1 MDAAVEVVEVA
12 LARDGAIYEWVRFP
26 WGSDYYFT
34 SGRMMPEDALDQLR
48 GFAAILLGAVGDP
61 RLPDNATLNGLLLPI
76 RRGFDQYLCIRP
88 LRLYRGVRSPLVGVE
103 AGGIDLVIYRENTEG
118 EYADIGGRVH
128 CGGDSEVAIQAS
140 VFTRRGCRRVIE
152 AAFVAA
158 RSRRGRVTSITK
170 SNAQAYGMVLWDEV
184 FAEVASRYPTVEARS
199 LLVDAAAM
207 ELVRRPSGFD
217 VIVAS
222 NLFGDILSDLA
233 AALAG
238 GVGLAPSG
246 NINPDLGTPSM
257 FEPVHGS
264 APDIAGKGIANP
276 VATILA
282 AAMMLD
288 HLGAK
293 PVAAYVRVAVEKV
306 LAVGKIMTPDLG
318 GRATTRDVTKAIV
331 AALAA

>member
-1 MDAAVEVVEVA
+1 
-12 LARDGAIYEWVRFP
+12 
-26 WGSDYYFT
+26 
-34 SGRMMPEDALDQLR
+34 
-48 GFAAILLGAVGDP
+48 
-61 RLPDNATLNGLLLPI
+61 
-76 RRGFDQYLCIRP
+76 
-88 LRLYRGVRSPLVGVE
+88 
-103 AGGIDLVIYRENTEG
+103 
-118 EYADIGGRVH
+118 
-128 CGGDSEVAIQAS
+128 
-140 VFTRRGCRRVIE
+140 
-152 AAFVAA
+152 
-158 RSRRGRVTSITK
+158 
-170 SNAQAYGMVLWDEV
+170 MVLWDEV